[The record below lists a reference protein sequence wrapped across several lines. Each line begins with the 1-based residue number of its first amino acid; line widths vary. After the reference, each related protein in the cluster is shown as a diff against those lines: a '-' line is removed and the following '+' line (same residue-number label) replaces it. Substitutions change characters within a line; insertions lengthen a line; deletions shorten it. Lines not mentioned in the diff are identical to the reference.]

1 MSLIPNVLD
10 NRPHVPSAYRA
21 YKVSIR
27 PKAITPYSLCII
39 WVQFSQLLTRSTFN
53 QLHHLRWR
61 IRRLTGQNQVY
72 VIRLYV
78 QLNNLKAVYLRTKT
92 NHTVQTFLDIP
103 YQFSSPILWDERK
116 VIGDIVACV
125 TGIFDF
131 HIPSLASL
139 QPFVFVLKRIPFLPV
154 LIGRGFLE

>member
-1 MSLIPNVLD
+1 M
-10 NRPHVPSAYRA
+10 
-21 YKVSIR
+21 
-27 PKAITPYSLCII
+27 
-39 WVQFSQLLTRSTFN
+39 
-53 QLHHLRWR
+53 
-61 IRRLTGQNQVY
+61 Y